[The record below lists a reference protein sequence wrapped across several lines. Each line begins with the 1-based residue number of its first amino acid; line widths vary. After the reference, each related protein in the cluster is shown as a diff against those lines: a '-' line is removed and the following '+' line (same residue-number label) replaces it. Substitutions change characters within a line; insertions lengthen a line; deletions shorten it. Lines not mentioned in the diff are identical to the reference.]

1 MAGSSASGRKRKMM
15 IKKAE
20 KKDADDLKTPG
31 SRSKKWQMPT
41 DAGAAERRI
50 FCTSCRRTPELATLT
65 NECNCETFV
74 KSTISDGL
82 FHEFLNWIS

>member
-1 MAGSSASGRKRKMM
+1 M

-20 KKDADDLKTPG
+20 KTDADDLENAKEQKQEMANANRCWCP
-31 SRSKKWQMPT
+31 
-41 DAGAAERRI
+41 GAAVERRI

-82 FHEFLNWIS
+82 FREFLNWIS